1 MQIDLKKMEAA
12 LENPKDR
19 AGRKY
24 LSGLTETFRREE
36 PEKSAQIMKK
46 AYPEGPCRESAKRC
60 RRARTLCVLALIAAG
75 LVVIA
80 AYFLSDFGASVLT
93 GWVNRYLLSAGIVF
107 AMGILVLAGLYN
119 GRSRDLLLAAVL
131 LEEAKETAV

>member
-1 MQIDLKKMEAA
+1 M
-12 LENPKDR
+12 
-19 AGRKY
+19 
-24 LSGLTETFRREE
+24 
-36 PEKSAQIMKK
+36 
-46 AYPEGPCRESAKRC
+46 
-60 RRARTLCVLALIAAG
+60 LALIAAG

-80 AYFLSDFGASVLT
+80 AYFLSDFGAAVLT
-93 GWVNRYLLSAGIVF
+93 GWMNRYLLSAGIVF